1 MIIKINM
8 FTRRLCDQAQKLFA
22 IKKNCQKSAKGM
34 VAAGG
39 GSGFATL
46 AKDDKKGRIIV
57 KNVRFEKDL
66 GAVRMQKGLSQRKC
80 CCIFLLD
87 CLAVCD

>member
-1 MIIKINM
+1 MIIKINI

-22 IKKNCQKSAKGM
+22 IKKNCQKSSTRT

-46 AKDDKKGRIIV
+46 AKDDKNNRE
-57 KNVRFEKDL
+57 KNVRFEKDF
-66 GAVRMQKGLSQRKC
+66 GAKKVVRKEMLVVF
-80 CCIFLLD
+80 FLFD
-87 CLAVCD
+87 CLVVCD